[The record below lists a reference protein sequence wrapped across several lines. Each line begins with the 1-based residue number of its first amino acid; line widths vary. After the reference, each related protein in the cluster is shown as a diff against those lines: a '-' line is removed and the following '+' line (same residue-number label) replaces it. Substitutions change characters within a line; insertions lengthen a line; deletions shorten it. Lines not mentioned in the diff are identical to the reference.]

1 MPVKCHNVT
10 PQLTYSL
17 GRYSAIFFL
26 FEFVEYND
34 TDSIIPLV
42 DDDFPLVDDIFP
54 LVDDVFPL

>member
-1 MPVKCHNVT
+1 MSQRFASVDIFT
-10 PQLTYSL
+10 
-17 GRYSAIFFL
+17 RYSAIFFL